1 MMNSRVMQMLSS
13 RQKKIVAKL
22 MESTQY
28 VTIEFLAKWL
38 DVSGRTIRYDL
49 DSIDV
54 KIRSTGARV
63 KRMPG
68 KGVMLRVGEENRPL
82 LYELTEERQSN
93 TDKDTLVL
101 MMGLYAV
108 IKGSFTI
115 QQLAD
120 EFYLSR
126 SSIQK
131 YLPDVEEWLDHFD
144 LQVMKQAWKG
154 LQVIGTERS
163 LRFALYQMLSEK
175 QADLERVHEWLKVEP
190 LEQELVESWLSSCQK
205 DRGIHYSETSLKL
218 LFLFLCWW
226 REQFEAGRY
235 VFIPKEHRHKNR
247 YHLGDVKRFIEKNAE
262 DNRVMIHECAFLDD
276 LFDQAKVVSYQK
288 EAVNGRNYQREIQF
302 SKQLLAQVSTV
313 LQVDLQ
319 ADEKLL
325 NDLTYHVK
333 AAFNRLAQGVEI
345 DNPYTEEI
353 KVRYRAIYEMVFQ
366 MTNDMGYRLF
376 AAEVAFITMHIS
388 AAFERSRSRKFLP
401 TVLVVCSSGLAT
413 SSILTTKLEHIEPGF
428 HLINVVNTTDLER
441 VLEESGPDFV
451 LTTQDLSLKQMHP
464 IKLFRVSPL
473 LSDDDKRLIQHEAH
487 KIINRKQLAAFN
499 ELYKQASLVEP
510 ALFDEKIHTA
520 KTHDWR
526 DAVSLAAKPL
536 LQAGYIKQSYVQE
549 MIMSVERNG
558 TYMVFL
564 PRIAFVHASQD
575 NVIKEG
581 ISMTV
586 LEQEIDFG
594 DLNPERVD
602 IVIVLAIKEAHN
614 QDFLQLFRYLE
625 DEKSRETILAKWS
638 ERKDA
643 TR

>member
-1 MMNSRVMQMLSS
+1 MV
-13 RQKKIVAKL
+13 
-22 MESTQY
+22 
-28 VTIEFLAKWL
+28 
-38 DVSGRTIRYDL
+38 DVSGRTVRYDL
-49 DSIDV
+49 DSIDE
-54 KIRSTGARV
+54 KIRSTGARL

-68 KGVMLRVGEENRPL
+68 KGVMLRVVEEKRPL
-82 LYELTEERQSN
+82 LYELAEDRHAN
-93 TDKDTLVL
+93 ADKDTQVL

-131 YLPDVEEWLDHFD
+131 YLPDVDEWLDHFD

-163 LRFALYQMLSEK
+163 LRFALYQMLCEK
-175 QADLERVHEWLKVEP
+175 QADLERVRTWLKVDDE
-190 LEQELVESWLSSCQK
+190 EVVESWLVSCQK
-205 DRGIHYSETSLKL
+205 DRGIHYSEASLKM

-226 REQFEAGRY
+226 REQFESGRY

-247 YHLGDVKRFIEKNAE
+247 YHLGDVKGFIEENAE
-262 DNRVMIHECAFLDD
+262 DSRAKIHECAFLDD

-288 EAVNGRNYQREIQF
+288 EAVNGRTYKREIQF
-302 SKQLLAQVSTV
+302 CKQLLAQVSTV

-333 AAFNRLAQGVEI
+333 AAFNRMAQGVEI

-441 VLEESGPDFV
+441 VLEDSEPDFV
-451 LTTQDLSLKQMHP
+451 LTTQELSLKQMHP

-473 LSDDDKRLIQHEAH
+473 LSMMTNGSFSMKRIRL
-487 KIINRKQLAAFN
+487 
-499 ELYKQASLVEP
+499 
-510 ALFDEKIHTA
+510 
-520 KTHDWR
+520 
-526 DAVSLAAKPL
+526 
-536 LQAGYIKQSYVQE
+536 
-549 MIMSVERNG
+549 
-558 TYMVFL
+558 
-564 PRIAFVHASQD
+564 
-575 NVIKEG
+575 
-581 ISMTV
+581 
-586 LEQEIDFG
+586 
-594 DLNPERVD
+594 
-602 IVIVLAIKEAHN
+602 
-614 QDFLQLFRYLE
+614 
-625 DEKSRETILAKWS
+625 
-638 ERKDA
+638 
-643 TR
+643 